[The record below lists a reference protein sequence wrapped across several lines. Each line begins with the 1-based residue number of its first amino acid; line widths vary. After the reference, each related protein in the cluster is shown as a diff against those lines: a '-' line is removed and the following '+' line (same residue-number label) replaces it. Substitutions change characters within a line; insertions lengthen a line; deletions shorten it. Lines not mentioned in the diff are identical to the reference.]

1 MATLTSTYSLVEQA
15 KRIDPSGNQAQIV
28 EVLNRKMG
36 DILTEAPWLPSND
49 VWTNKT
55 TRRGTLPTGS
65 RRKLNQRISQSVSRT
80 TEIMDVIEML
90 EDYCDV
96 DAALV
101 DSMPSPALFRSGEV
115 DAFIE
120 GLGQTIVADI
130 LYANSFADPDA
141 MHGLAARLATVDA
154 RFVIDGGGTGSDLTS
169 IYVVTWGQTT
179 SHLIYPKNMAANLG
193 VTHTDKG
200 QVTSENADGL
210 IEIYRDHFKIQCG
223 LVVRHPRAIGRV
235 ANIEQL
241 SVGANTFDEDD
252 LITLLNN
259 METGP
264 GTRIYL
270 NETLATQAQIRC
282 KDKNNVYWVP
292 GGNGDAL
299 SGEPILYFNKVP
311 VRMLSREILKNT
323 EDAIS

>member
-36 DILTEAPWLPSND
+36 EILTEAPWLPSND
-49 VWTNKT
+49 IWTNKT
-55 TRRGTLPTGS
+55 TRRGSLPTGS

-80 TEIMDVIEML
+80 SEIMDVIEMI

-96 DAALV
+96 DVALV

-120 GLGQTIVADI
+120 GLGQTVVGDI
-130 LYANSFADPDA
+130 LYANAYADPDS
-141 MHGLAARLATVDA
+141 MHGIAARLATVDG
-154 RFVIDGGGTGSDLTS
+154 RFAIDGGGTGSDLTS

-179 SHLIYPKNMAANLG
+179 AHLIYPKNMASNLG
-193 VTHTDKG
+193 VQHEDKG
-200 QVTSENADGL
+200 QVTSETSDGL
-210 IEIYRDHFKIQCG
+210 IEIYRDHFVIRCG

-252 LITLLNN
+252 LIALLNN

-270 NETLATQAQIRC
+270 NETLLTQAQIRC
-282 KDKNNVYWVP
+282 KDKNNVYWTP
-292 GGNGDAL
+292 GSGKEL
-299 SGEPILYFNKVP
+299 SGEPPMYFSGVP
-311 VRMLSREILKNT
+311 VRMLSREILLNT
-323 EDAIS
+323 EDAIA